1 MACPTRQYSRMG
13 GGWQV
18 WRSVGY
24 CCDDRTSNIFRAG
37 ENNQVRA
44 HFVGSFVYIE
54 KGLYSATVQLRRD
67 GSQSTRTSTRPVTQ
81 LVGDPNTDLRS
92 VKDLMGHHSA
102 SFTIDSYAHGDRER
116 AGPASERVGDQLWG
130 DR

>member
-1 MACPTRQYSRMG
+1 MACPTRQYPRMVG
-13 GGWQV
+13 GRQV
-18 WRSVGY
+18 GRSVDY
-24 CCDDRTSNIFRAG
+24 CCDDRTSDIFRAG

-54 KGLYSATVQLRRD
+54 KGLYSAAVQLRRD

-92 VKDLMGHHSA
+92 VKDLTGHHSA
-102 SFTIDSYAHGDRER
+102 SFTIDSYVHGDRDR
-116 AGPASERVGDQLWG
+116 AVPFWL
-130 DR
+130 